1 MGRVSRRLTAISES
15 ATMAISARAATLRAA
30 GENVISFGAGE
41 PDFPTPLHIVE
52 SAAAAVRDPVNHH
65 YTAAA
70 GLAELRAAVS
80 DNARTYSGVE
90 VEPDRV
96 VITNGGKQAVY
107 MAMAA
112 VLDPGDEVLLPS
124 PYWVTY
130 PEALTLA
137 GAVAV
142 KVPTTIDDGFK
153 VTPEVLDR
161 YMTPATKLLVFVS
174 PSNPTGAVYTPEEV
188 RQVGL
193 WAAEH
198 DVWVLTDEIYQRLV
212 YGDAEFTSLPGS
224 VPEMEDR
231 WVIVNGVAKSYAMT
245 GWRVG
250 WLIGPEDLVAAATR
264 LQSHLT
270 SNVANVTQRA
280 ALAALTGPQD
290 VVDEMRAVFD
300 RRRRMSVEMLG
311 EIDRVRL
318 LEPRGAF
325 YVFPDL
331 SDYLGG
337 RFSTALELGAW
348 ILEDSGVAIVPGEA
362 FGAPGYARLSYA
374 LADADLERGLKRLAT
389 ALNLLGASE

>member
-1 MGRVSRRLTAISES
+1 
-15 ATMAISARAATLRAA
+15 MAISARAAALRAA
-30 GENVISFGAGE
+30 GEDVISFGAGE
-41 PDFPTPLHIVE
+41 PDFSTPPHIVE
-52 SAAAAVRDPVNHH
+52 EAAAAVGDPANHH

-90 VEPDRV
+90 ADPDRI

-112 VLDPGDEVLLPS
+112 LLDPGDEVLLPG

-137 GAVAV
+137 GAVSV
-142 KVPTTIDDGFK
+142 KIPTAIDDGFK

-161 YMTPATKLLVFVS
+161 YRTPATKLLVFVS

-198 DVWVLTDEIYQRLV
+198 GIWVLTDEIYQRLV
-212 YGDAEFTSLPGS
+212 YGDAEFSSLPGS
-224 VPEMEDR
+224 VPEMGDR

-250 WLIGPEDLVAAATR
+250 WLIGPEDVVAASTR

-280 ALAALTGPQD
+280 ALAGLTGPQD
-290 VVDEMRAVFD
+290 VVEEMRAVFD
-300 RRRRMSVEMLG
+300 RRRRRAVEMLR
-311 EIDRVRL
+311 EIDGVRL
-318 LEPRGAF
+318 LEPQGAF

-331 SDYLGG
+331 SNYLGG
-337 RFSTALELGAW
+337 RFSTTLELGTW

-374 LADADLERGLKRLAT
+374 LADADLERGLERLAS
-389 ALNLLGASE
+389 ALNLL